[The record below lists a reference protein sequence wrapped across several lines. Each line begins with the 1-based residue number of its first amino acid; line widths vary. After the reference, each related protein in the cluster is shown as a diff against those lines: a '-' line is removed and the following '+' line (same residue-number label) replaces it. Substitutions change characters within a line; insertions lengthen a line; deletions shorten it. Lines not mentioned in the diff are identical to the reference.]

1 MPQESSPTTSIRV
14 RILDCEYPLRVAPGD
29 EEYTQHLAKKLD
41 QRLRQIRESIPGH
54 PDLTHAVVG
63 ALGLTEDLYSAR
75 ADRDRLKAYVEV
87 EAAALS
93 TMLDEVLQT
102 E

>member
-1 MPQESSPTTSIRV
+1 MPQDNSQTTSIRV

-29 EEYTQHLAKKLD
+29 EEYTLHLAKKLD

-54 PDLTHAVVG
+54 PDLTHAIVG

-87 EAAALS
+87 EAASLS
-93 TMLDEVLQT
+93 NKLDETLQA